1 MKRQKILLDKR
12 DYRRVLL
19 SDTLPSDSPII
30 YSNHGLYVNSHRACL
45 TGGNVLDI
53 IVRGFYK
60 TIVSPDDLSIKGK
73 NSIPLKF
80 KILKNDI
87 DFRSLSL
94 LHPRAQNNFAEFYR
108 DHADLI
114 LYLCSKSK
122 FSIRAPQ
129 KIGGSMYVVD
139 ADIENKYREINIDTL
154 ETEIRNRYADSFFT
168 YKGYKRLYKFYS
180 SLEYLE
186 LERRFPKMWSID
198 VANCFDS
205 VYTHSVSW
213 ASKNKDFIKENISK
227 GLQVV
232 NQIDQLMQRCNSNET
247 NGIPIGSES
256 SRVFAELIFQA
267 IDQKILVELK
277 DVHDLTFDD
286 DYVILRYVDDF
297 IIFAKSEA
305 VLKTIYQTIADCL
318 YGYRF
323 TLNKEKMLKYER
335 PFSTEHSAII
345 TKLNLILKNF
355 DQTIFSRDV
364 IEIEDVASVLP
375 IRYTSKYYKDFVN
388 QVKSIVVGQPNG
400 YSFVSSYLIS
410 ALARKA
416 NRLVNLYSQN
426 NNSDIAGIKK
436 NLTVIIRIAFFF
448 YSVYPSIPASQK
460 LARTIWL
467 IDHFFVENDKDSLPE
482 VRTEIMSLIEDLSY
496 DEHAPL
502 ESLNIILA
510 TASFGRNY
518 LLSPEWFD
526 RFVENPKNLNYFS
539 IVSLL
544 YYFQNHR
551 CFSDAKE
558 AIEAAVVKLVLRSSD
573 FIGNIQTNSEAAH
586 IFLDIMS
593 CPFVSQE
600 LRVKLLRTYYRLTTS
615 DTSKLNS
622 EKINEVLDEL
632 LKTYWFVNW
641 HELDILKLLERK
653 ELRDAY

>member
-1 MKRQKILLDKR
+1 MKRQKILLDKK

-45 TGGNVLDI
+45 AGKSVLDEIVQDFYRI
-53 IVRGFYK
+53 IVC
-60 TIVSPDDLSIKGK
+60 PDDLELKAK

-94 LHPRAQNNFAEFYR
+94 MHPRAQNNFAEFYR

-154 ETEIRNRYADSFFT
+154 ETEIKNRYADSFFT

-180 SLEYLE
+180 SSEYLE
-186 LERRFPKMWSID
+186 LEKRFPKMWSID

-205 VYTHSVSW
+205 LYTHSVSW
-213 ASKNKDFIKENISK
+213 ASKDKDFIKENISK
-227 GLQVV
+227 GLQVI
-232 NQIDQLMQRCNSNET
+232 NTFDQLMQRCNSNET
-247 NGIPIGSES
+247 NGITIGSES

-267 IDQKILVELK
+267 IDQKILVELR
-277 DVHDLTFDD
+277 DVHSLTFDD

-297 IIFAKSEA
+297 IIFAKSESN
-305 VLKTIYQTIADCL
+305 LKTIYQTIADCL

-355 DQTIFSRDV
+355 DQTIFSQDM
-364 IEIEDVASVLP
+364 IEGEADFLA
-375 IRYTSKYYKDFVN
+375 IRYTSKSYRDFVN

-416 NRLVNLYSQN
+416 NRLVDLYSQN
-426 NNSDIAGIKK
+426 NNSDTVGIKK
-436 NLTVIIRIAFFF
+436 NLTVIVRIAFFF

-467 IDHFFVENDKDSLPE
+467 IDRFFVENDQDSLPE

-558 AIEAAVVKLVLRSSD
+558 VIEASVVGLVLRSGD
-573 FIGNIQTNSEAAH
+573 YIGNLRTNSEAAH

-600 LRVKLLRTYYRLTTS
+600 LRAKLLRTYYRLTSS
-615 DTSKLNS
+615 DTSKLDPT
-622 EKINEVLDEL
+622 KFQEVLDVL
-632 LKTYWFVNW
+632 LNTCWFVNW